1 MPARYLAVAEIVKP
15 HGVRGEV
22 VLKVLTDFP
31 ERLAAGTS
39 FPLSP
44 PLAERQAVTLESL
57 RGAGKLIARFDGIDT
72 VDEAE
77 TLRGS
82 RLLAEVESGAPLA
95 EDHYLV
101 EDLLGCMVETEDGE
115 PLGELVEVSA
125 TGANDVWT
133 VRLADGRQVPIPAT
147 REVVL
152 EVDIQAGRI
161 SIRLLP
167 GLMDLAV

>member
-31 ERLAAGTS
+31 ERLAPGAT

-44 PLAERQAVTLESL
+44 PLAGLQSVTLESL
-57 RGAGKLIARFDGIDT
+57 RGTGKLIARLGGIDT
-72 VDEAE
+72 VEAAE
-77 TLRGS
+77 TLRGT
-82 RLLAEVESGAPLA
+82 RLVAEVESGAPLA

-101 EDLLGCMVETEDGE
+101 EDLIGCAVVTDEGE
-115 PLGELVEVSA
+115 PLGRLVEVAA

-133 VRLADGRQVPIPAT
+133 VELTDGRRMPVPAT
-147 REVVL
+147 HEVVRD
-152 EVDIQAGRI
+152 VDVRAGRI
-161 SIRLLP
+161 AIRLIP